1 MGDYL
6 MPNLNESKNECCIRL
21 NNILTP
27 AIIQGIKSIYDESCQ
42 LCAANK
48 ESDKYLMTFQTFL
61 TRIPK
66 WNNVIV
72 ENERKRIIESCG
84 ISYLEDL
91 VTCVHI
97 IQLKMLSCI
106 RVGQTQKKIDIDI
119 PSIDT
124 FIHKVYINAA
134 RKIYTNV
141 YLFEKNIQPLQIQK
155 HNREIELI
163 IKEVIMNSVRESIPT
178 ESILRAYM
186 SETEEIVEQPI
197 KEEIGLEENNEENV
211 SEPDKLVC
219 ALDPA
224 NASVNPIGIE
234 PISTTQFGG
243 AVTDTTAS
251 DSTVT
256 SSKLTFSDKDNAID
270 INGVRTII
278 EAPKTIERLEE
289 ISKRQAIDAVE
300 DDISDKLKIGGDI
313 VDISHMITEI
323 N

>member
-1 MGDYL
+1 MDDCSL
-6 MPNLNESKNECCIRL
+6 PSLNESKNEWCIRL

-42 LCAANK
+42 LCATNK

-66 WNNVIV
+66 WNNVII

-91 VTCVHI
+91 ITCVHI

-106 RVGQTQKKIDIDI
+106 RVGQIQKKIDIDI
-119 PSIDT
+119 PPIDT

-197 KEEIGLEENNEENV
+197 KSGGGLGPVKVESVLEPVKVDATPPEIIPSSTES
-211 SEPDKLVC
+211 SEIVISKLRFS
-219 ALDPA
+219 DND
-224 NASVNPIGIE
+224 NAVDIHGIE
-234 PISTTQFGG
+234 S
-243 AVTDTTAS
+243 
-251 DSTVT
+251 
-256 SSKLTFSDKDNAID
+256 
-270 INGVRTII
+270 II
-278 EAPKTIERLEE
+278 EAPKTIERLDE
-289 ISKRQAIDAVE
+289 ISNRPTFDSAGDNTE
-300 DDISDKLKIGGDI
+300 KLKIGGDI
-313 VDISHMITEI
+313 IDISSMVTTL
-323 N
+323 

>member
-1 MGDYL
+1 MDDCSL
-6 MPNLNESKNECCIRL
+6 PSLNESKNEWCIRL

-66 WNNVIV
+66 WNNVII

-91 VTCVHI
+91 ITCVHI

-106 RVGQTQKKIDIDI
+106 RVGQIQKKIDIDI
-119 PSIDT
+119 PPIDT

-197 KEEIGLEENNEENV
+197 KSGGGVGPVKVESVLEPVKVESVLEPVKVDVTPPEISPSSAAS
-211 SEPDKLVC
+211 SEI
-219 ALDPA
+219 
-224 NASVNPIGIE
+224 VN
-234 PISTTQFGG
+234 SR
-243 AVTDTTAS
+243 
-251 DSTVT
+251 
-256 SSKLTFSDKDNAID
+256 LRFSDNDNAVD
-270 INGVRTII
+270 IHGNETII
-278 EAPKTIERLEE
+278 EAPKTIERLDE
-289 ISKRQAIDAVE
+289 ISNRPTFDSADDNTEKLKIDDDSV
-300 DDISDKLKIGGDI
+300 DISD
-313 VDISHMITEI
+313 MITI
-323 N
+323 L

>member
-1 MGDYL
+1 MDDCSL
-6 MPNLNESKNECCIRL
+6 PSLNESKNEWCIRL

-42 LCAANK
+42 LCATNK

-66 WNNVIV
+66 WNNVII

-91 VTCVHI
+91 ITCVHI

-119 PSIDT
+119 PPIDT

-197 KEEIGLEENNEENV
+197 KSGGGLGPVKVESALEPVKVESVLESANVYATPPEILP
-211 SEPDKLVC
+211 S
-219 ALDPA
+219 
-224 NASVNPIGIE
+224 S
-234 PISTTQFGG
+234 
-243 AVTDTTAS
+243 TAS
-251 DSTVT
+251 SEIVN
-256 SSKLTFSDKDNAID
+256 SRLRFSDNDNAVD
-270 INGVRTII
+270 IHGNETII
-278 EAPKTIERLEE
+278 EAPKTIERLNE
-289 ISKRQAIDAVE
+289 ISNRPTFDSADDNTEKLKIDDDSV
-300 DDISDKLKIGGDI
+300 DISDT
-313 VDISHMITEI
+313 ITI
-323 N
+323 L

>member
-1 MGDYL
+1 MDDCSL
-6 MPNLNESKNECCIRL
+6 PSLNESKNEWCIRL

-42 LCAANK
+42 LCATNK

-91 VTCVHI
+91 ITCVHI

-119 PSIDT
+119 PPIDT

-197 KEEIGLEENNEENV
+197 KSGGGVGPAKVEHLVGPAKVESVLEPVNVDVTPPEISLSSAAS
-211 SEPDKLVC
+211 SEIVNSRLRFSDN
-219 ALDPA
+219 D
-224 NASVNPIGIE
+224 NAVDIHGIE
-234 PISTTQFGG
+234 S
-243 AVTDTTAS
+243 
-251 DSTVT
+251 
-256 SSKLTFSDKDNAID
+256 
-270 INGVRTII
+270 II
-278 EAPKTIERLEE
+278 EAPKTIERLDE
-289 ISKRQAIDAVE
+289 ISNRPTFDAEVDNTE
-300 DDISDKLKIGGDI
+300 KLKIGGDS
-313 VDISHMITEI
+313 VDISDMVTML
-323 N
+323 

>member
-1 MGDYL
+1 MDDYSL
-6 MPNLNESKNECCIRL
+6 PVLSESKNEWCIRL

-27 AIIQGIKSIYDESCQ
+27 VIIQGIKSIYDESCK
-42 LCAANK
+42 LCTTNK
-48 ESDKYLMTFQTFL
+48 EADKYLMTFQTFL

-72 ENERKRIIESCG
+72 ENERKRIVESCG
-84 ISYLEDL
+84 ITYLEDL
-91 VTCVHI
+91 ITCVHI

-106 RVGQTQKKIDIDI
+106 RVGQVQKKIDIDI

-178 ESILRAYM
+178 ETILRAYM
-186 SETEEIVEQPI
+186 AETEELVEQPV
-197 KEEIGLEENNEENV
+197 KFGGVV
-211 SEPDKLVC
+211 SEPDRVE
-219 ALDPA
+219 
-224 NASVNPIGIE
+224 SVLE
-234 PISTTQFGG
+234 QVSE
-243 AVTDTTAS
+243 D
-251 DSTVT
+251 T
-256 SSKLTFSDKDNAID
+256 SSVETVPNPVMPTDAINTNTNTNTRLQFSDNDYAID
-270 INGVRTII
+270 VNGIKSVI

-289 ISKRQAIDAVE
+289 ISKRPIIGSVDDNE
-300 DDISDKLKIGGDI
+300 NKLTIGKDDI
-313 VDISHMITEI
+313 DISCMITLL
-323 N
+323 

>member
-1 MGDYL
+1 
-6 MPNLNESKNECCIRL
+6 
-21 NNILTP
+21 
-27 AIIQGIKSIYDESCQ
+27 
-42 LCAANK
+42 
-48 ESDKYLMTFQTFL
+48 MTFQTFL

-91 VTCVHI
+91 ITCVHI

-197 KEEIGLEENNEENV
+197 KSGGGVGPVKVESVLEPVKVESVLEPVKVDVTPPEIIP
-211 SEPDKLVC
+211 S
-219 ALDPA
+219 
-224 NASVNPIGIE
+224 S
-234 PISTTQFGG
+234 
-243 AVTDTTAS
+243 TAS
-251 DSTVT
+251 SEIVN
-256 SSKLTFSDKDNAID
+256 SRLRFSDNDNAVD
-270 INGVRTII
+270 IHGNETII
-278 EAPKTIERLEE
+278 EAPKTIERLDE
-289 ISKRQAIDAVE
+289 ISNRPTFDSAGDNTE
-300 DDISDKLKIGGDI
+300 KLKIGGDI
-313 VDISHMITEI
+313 IDISDMVTIL
-323 N
+323 

>member
-1 MGDYL
+1 MDDCSL
-6 MPNLNESKNECCIRL
+6 PSLNESKNEWCIRL

-197 KEEIGLEENNEENV
+197 KSGGGVGPVKVESVLEPVKVESVLEPVKVESVLEPVKVDVTPPEISPSSAAS
-211 SEPDKLVC
+211 SEI
-219 ALDPA
+219 
-224 NASVNPIGIE
+224 VN
-234 PISTTQFGG
+234 SR
-243 AVTDTTAS
+243 
-251 DSTVT
+251 
-256 SSKLTFSDKDNAID
+256 LRFSDNDNAVD
-270 INGVRTII
+270 IHGNETII
-278 EAPKTIERLEE
+278 EAPKTIERLDE
-289 ISKRQAIDAVE
+289 ISNRPTFDSADDNTEKLKIDDDSV
-300 DDISDKLKIGGDI
+300 DISD
-313 VDISHMITEI
+313 MITI
-323 N
+323 L

>member
-1 MGDYL
+1 MDDCSL
-6 MPNLNESKNECCIRL
+6 PSLNESKNEWCIRL

-197 KEEIGLEENNEENV
+197 KSGGGVGPVKVESVLEPVKVESVLEPVKVDVTPPEISPSSAAS
-211 SEPDKLVC
+211 SEI
-219 ALDPA
+219 
-224 NASVNPIGIE
+224 VN
-234 PISTTQFGG
+234 SR
-243 AVTDTTAS
+243 
-251 DSTVT
+251 
-256 SSKLTFSDKDNAID
+256 LRFSDNDNAVD
-270 INGVRTII
+270 IHGNETII
-278 EAPKTIERLEE
+278 EAPKTIERLDE
-289 ISKRQAIDAVE
+289 ISNRPTFDSADDNTEKLKIDDDSV
-300 DDISDKLKIGGDI
+300 DISD
-313 VDISHMITEI
+313 MITI
-323 N
+323 L